1 MRETSSVKE
10 QFRYKN
16 QENLYNDTRSLYP
29 LKKIFKKANIFELM
43 AEANLEKK
51 NKNKSSLK
59 YFSTFISI
67 AASIVLFYSFY

>member
-1 MRETSSVKE
+1 MSSVKE
-10 QFRYKN
+10 HFHYKN
-16 QENLYNDTRSLYP
+16 QENLHNNNNTRSLYP
-29 LKKIFKKANIFELM
+29 LKTISKKTNIFELM

-59 YFSTFISI
+59 YFSTLVSI